1 MAAAASN
8 SSPLI
13 LEDSIAKMRTSQ
25 WSTFSIDSEP
35 AQLWT
40 WGYNVNGELGDGT
53 NQYKSSPIQIP
64 GTSWSKISCG
74 YYHTAAIKNDGTL
87 WVWG

>member
-25 WSTFSIDSEP
+25 WSTFSIASEP
-35 AQLWT
+35 GQLWT
-40 WGYNVNGELGDGT
+40 WGNNAYGQLGDGT
-53 NQYKSSPIQIP
+53 IVNKSSPVQIP
-64 GTSWSKISCG
+64 GTSWSKIARS
-74 YYHTAAIKNDGTL
+74 
-87 WVWG
+87 